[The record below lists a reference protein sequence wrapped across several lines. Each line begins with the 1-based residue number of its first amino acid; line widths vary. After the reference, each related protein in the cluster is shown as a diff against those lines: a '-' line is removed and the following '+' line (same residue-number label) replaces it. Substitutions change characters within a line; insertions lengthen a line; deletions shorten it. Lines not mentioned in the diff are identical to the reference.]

1 MLEEIVSLYNASC
14 DCLIGFHGAFLSD
27 GSITL
32 ALEYMDE
39 GSLASVVKKHG
50 AMSEGVLAAVL
61 FQACW
66 GLAYLHYEK
75 RVHRDI
81 KPQNILCNSKGQVK
95 LTDFGISK
103 QLQNT

>member
-1 MLEEIVSLYNASC
+1 MLEEIVSLYDASC
-14 DCLIGFHGAFLSD
+14 DCLIGFHGAFVLE

-39 GSLASVVKKHG
+39 GSLSSLVEHHG
-50 AMSEGVLAAVL
+50 ALPEHVLAAVL
-61 FQACW
+61 YQACW
-66 GLAYLHYEK
+66 GLSYLHYEK

-81 KPQNILCNSKGQVK
+81 KPQNILCNRQGHVK